1 MSDTPTNHFF
11 RKCSILGELWLNY
24 RDDEEFKDF
33 IEYNDLGLPLAYAFA
48 NDIAKETEI
57 AEKFINESYEL
68 LAQALGVSDTEP
80 FDSLDNMLEESDNR
94 Q

>member
-1 MSDTPTNHFF
+1 MSGTATNHFSN
-11 RKCSILGELWLNY
+11 RCEILADLWLGY
-24 RDDEEFKDF
+24 RQDEEFRDF

-57 AEKFINESYEL
+57 AERYINESYEL
-68 LAQALGVSDTEP
+68 LAESLGVSDTEE
-80 FDSLDNMLEESDNR
+80 FENLEAMLEQSTNR